1 MLAGGLPV
9 IKILSLGA
17 WRSTIFVSV
26 HRPELPRDLGEYDT
40 LRETLN
46 IHEICVQIPPWSELI
61 EGMEEQRLGAIITAI
76 IYFPTVLMDETCGAQ
91 VMKSVSYSEYY
102 FHNRKE
108 FVFPNME
115 KDPVYKRRINEVV
128 IELAELASRLDQLPK
143 PS

>member
-1 MLAGGLPV
+1 ML
-9 IKILSLGA
+9 
-17 WRSTIFVSV
+17 
-26 HRPELPRDLGEYDT
+26 HHYYDT

-46 IHEICVQIPPWSELI
+46 IHEIRVQIPPWSELI

-76 IYFPTVLMDETCGAQ
+76 IYFPTVLMDETRGAQ

-102 FHNRKE
+102 FRNRKE

-115 KDPVYKRRINEVV
+115 KDPIYKRRINEVV